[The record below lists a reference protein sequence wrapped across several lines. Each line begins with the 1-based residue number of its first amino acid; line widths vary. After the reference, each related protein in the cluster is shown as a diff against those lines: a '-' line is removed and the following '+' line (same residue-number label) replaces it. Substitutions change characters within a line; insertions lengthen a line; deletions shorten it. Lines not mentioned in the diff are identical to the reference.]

1 MGSNMKGT
9 MKIESGIK
17 VAHVTSI
24 AGSLLFLLLDQLIS
38 IREEGYEVCGIST
51 PGEEVATLES
61 AGIRHIPVIIARRLN
76 PSADLKAFFHL
87 YKVMRNE
94 RFTIVHT
101 HNPKPG
107 LLGQLA
113 ARMARVPIVV
123 NTLHGFYFHENMN
136 AVIRKVYVSIEKI
149 AARCSDTILSQNN
162 EDIQIAI
169 SEGIAY
175 PHKIKYLGNGI
186 NLKKFSPGRFSGLEV
201 ETRRQELR
209 LEPDE
214 PVVGFVGRLA
224 ARRKGFLDF
233 LEAGRRIS
241 LRKPNVRFLI
251 VGGPDYGNA
260 DAVEPSA
267 SEEYGIADRCVFLG
281 HVPNEELPIL
291 YRMLNVLVLP
301 SLFEG
306 VPRVVMEASA
316 MGVPVVVSDVK
327 GNREAVEH
335 NKNGLLVPLGNL
347 EELARAI
354 LDLLE
359 NRDRAQKM
367 GMEGRKLALQRFDEQ
382 KAFRMV
388 KEEYSRLLE
397 KKGIAPLC

>member
-1 MGSNMKGT
+1 MKGP

-24 AGSLLFLLLDQLIS
+24 DSSLRFLLMNQLLS
-38 IREEGYEVCGIST
+38 LKEVGYDVCGISA
-51 PGEEVATLES
+51 PGEEVTTLE
-61 AGIRHIPVIIARRLN
+61 ADGIPHIAVAITRRLS
-76 PSADLKAFFHL
+76 PFADLKALFQL
-87 YKVMRNE
+87 YNAMRNE

-113 ARMARVPIVV
+113 ARMAGVPIVV
-123 NTLHGFYFHENMN
+123 NTLHGFYFHEHMN
-136 AVIRKVYVSIEKI
+136 PVSRRFYITLEKI
-149 AARCSDTILSQNN
+149 SARCSDTILSQNQ

-169 SEGIAY
+169 SEGISS
-175 PHKIKYLGNGI
+175 PQKIKYLGNGI
-186 NLKKFSPGRFSGLEV
+186 DLDEFNPDRFSKSDEQARARELGLN
-201 ETRRQELR
+201 
-209 LEPDE
+209 PDE

-241 LRKPNVRFLI
+241 VQKPKVRFLI
-251 VGGPDYGNA
+251 IGIPDNGKA
-260 DAVEPSA
+260 DAVEPST
-267 SEEYGIADRCVFLG
+267 SEEYGIAQRCVFLG
-281 HVPNEELPIL
+281 HRPNADLPIL
-291 YRMLNVLVLP
+291 YRIMDVLVLP

-306 VPRVVMEASA
+306 VPRVVMEACA
-316 MGVPVVVSDVK
+316 MGIPVVVTDVR

-335 NKNGLLVPLGNL
+335 NRNGLLVPLGDV
-347 EELARAI
+347 EELAKSI

-367 GMEGRKLALQRFDEQ
+367 GKEGRKLALQRFDEQ
-382 KAFRMV
+382 KVFRMV

-397 KKGIAPLC
+397 KKGIAPLS